1 MEVGGELRLRTKIGV
16 DLGATKIRLGVI
28 GANGK
33 VLKDRT
39 ISTKL
44 PIYSYLEKEIQKLL
58 IEFPHVDGIG
68 IGTRGMVNHEKGVI
82 LYEKELVGWEGVEVK
97 SLLEAATNIRV
108 EVDNDA
114 NCAALAETKIGAGKG
129 YKRVICLTIGTGL
142 GCGIVL
148 DGKVLNGAHGGAGE
162 VGHVILYP
170 NGILCSCGRKGCS
183 EQYVSGTA
191 LRRMIEQMNVIDP
204 NTDSLVRPN
213 RLFHLATIGQQNAF
227 KIREQFLTDLS
238 IVISNLQAL
247 LDFDCIVIGGGV
259 SESANDWWDLL
270 LEKVNPL
277 KLQPLEIKRAKF
289 GNESGMLGAA
299 LLVQDVSKR

>member
-28 GANGK
+28 GANCK

-58 IEFPHVDGIG
+58 IEFPNVDGIG
-68 IGTRGMVNHEKGVI
+68 IGTRGMVDREKGVI
-82 LYEKELVGWEGVEVK
+82 LYEKELVGWEGIELK
-97 SLLEAATNIRV
+97 SILEAATNIRV
-108 EVDNDA
+108 GVDNDA
-114 NCAALAETKIGAGKG
+114 NCAALAEAKIGAGKG

-148 DGKVLNGAHGGAGE
+148 DGKVLNGTHGGAGE

-170 NGILCSCGRKGCS
+170 NGIPCSCGRKGCS

-191 LRRMIEQMNVIDP
+191 LKRMIEQMNVIDP
-204 NTDSLVRPN
+204 YMDSLVKPN
-213 RLFHLATIGQQNAF
+213 RLFHLATSGQQNA
-227 KIREQFLTDLS
+227 IEVRNQFLTDLS

-247 LDFDCIVIGGGV
+247 LDIDCIVIGGGV
-259 SESANDWWDLL
+259 SESANDWWNLL

-299 LLVQDVSKR
+299 LLVQDVSKW